1 MASNFAWVDFSEEDR
16 QKMLDVVRLFK
27 EQDTRDE
34 IGIGTI
40 RDAYA
45 DFFFPGTSTI
55 QTRARYMLFI
65 PWMYQELEQ
74 KRIPSAEITA
84 RARREEIRL
93 IYRLLESENVQGVI
107 GQDAKRHLQRLPS
120 NIYWSG
126 LGAWGIRL
134 FSGSQDEYHRYLDRY
149 YKYRQLLEYQYR
161 EKAEPEMTKEN
172 WDPGLPKPPKDFS
185 KRADLKLRRDEAEYL
200 LDRIQNRHR
209 QSLLAYLLTYGEIA
223 EIKEAS
229 YFWDLPVVQTG
240 SIPGVLKTEIAH
252 ARNFSETIYGAAL
265 LYNLLLARAKG
276 SQEYIAHYEERL
288 EEWSAWIQD
297 RWRELQEWYVK
308 IGEFW
313 NTRGLFAAN
322 IPDHTKK
329 FVEAWYGIIFNDG
342 VNSLAGNKRAELLIR
357 EREFRL
363 KRSRARLENRRALEM
378 WRGAAGA
385 AQVDYRW
392 RVVST
397 IITDILSGLEEEEA
411 EDA

>member
-74 KRIPSAEITA
+74 KRIPSAEITT

-172 WDPGLPKPPKDFS
+172 WDPGLPKPPKD
-185 KRADLKLRRDEAEYL
+185 
-200 LDRIQNRHR
+200 
-209 QSLLAYLLTYGEIA
+209 
-223 EIKEAS
+223 
-229 YFWDLPVVQTG
+229 
-240 SIPGVLKTEIAH
+240 
-252 ARNFSETIYGAAL
+252 
-265 LYNLLLARAKG
+265 
-276 SQEYIAHYEERL
+276 
-288 EEWSAWIQD
+288 
-297 RWRELQEWYVK
+297 
-308 IGEFW
+308 
-313 NTRGLFAAN
+313 
-322 IPDHTKK
+322 
-329 FVEAWYGIIFNDG
+329 
-342 VNSLAGNKRAELLIR
+342 
-357 EREFRL
+357 
-363 KRSRARLENRRALEM
+363 
-378 WRGAAGA
+378 
-385 AQVDYRW
+385 
-392 RVVST
+392 
-397 IITDILSGLEEEEA
+397 
-411 EDA
+411 